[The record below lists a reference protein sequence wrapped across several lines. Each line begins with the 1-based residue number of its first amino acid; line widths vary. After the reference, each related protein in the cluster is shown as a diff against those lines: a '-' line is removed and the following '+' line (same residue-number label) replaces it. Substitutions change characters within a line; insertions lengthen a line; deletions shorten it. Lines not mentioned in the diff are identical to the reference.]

1 MQAHMTEE
9 ARLTRMETVVEH
21 IQYILEKMDKRLDE
35 MEGKLNHKFDRMEQ
49 RINQVNQR
57 LDSSTRWLV
66 GIGVTSLLSVFA
78 AIINMALKIH

>member
-1 MQAHMTEE
+1 MQAHNDDSARITRLE
-9 ARLTRMETVVEH
+9 AIVEH

-35 MEGKLNHKFDRMEQ
+35 MENKLNHKFDRMEQ

-78 AIINMALKIH
+78 AIINMAMKIH